1 MSIRNW
7 GPNWLLTCQCG
18 AFCRFILA
26 ASMIT
31 SPLILSPEAVLS
43 MPTSGESIAIS
54 YGQTVQGSIT
64 SYGQI
69 EEFTFVGSAGDIVLI
84 REVRTS
90 GGLNPFLEVYG
101 PGGELVFSA
110 GSLYPSYNRAD
121 LVDSVLP
128 EGGSYTVVARDDN
141 GNETGDY
148 WLTLQCRQEVT
159 ARAVEISYDTLVT
172 DSVVVHGEIDGYRFA
187 GSAGDRV
194 IIRQVRT
201 SGGLNPFLE
210 VYGPGGGLV
219 FTAWPLYPSYNRAD
233 LVDAVLPESG
243 SYVVMARDIDGD
255 GTGGYWL
262 SLQCREEVMAR
273 AVEISY
279 NTSMTDSVVVHGGID
294 GYRFVG
300 SAGDIVIIREVRTSG
315 GLNPFL
321 EVYGPG
327 GELVFTAGSLYPSYN
342 RADLVNVVL
351 PEAGSFVVMA
361 RDLNGNGTGDY
372 WLSLVLVQVDVDS
385 ESDSPAPT
393 IFTLL
398 QNYPNPFNTGTVIHY
413 SLRNEGSAKLDVY
426 DVLGRHVRTLFDGL
440 QSTGLHD
447 VVWDG
452 RAANGQ
458 TVASGVYFYRLTVGE
473 GVESKKMV
481 LLK

>member
-1 MSIRNW
+1 
-7 GPNWLLTCQCG
+7 
-18 AFCRFILA
+18 
-26 ASMIT
+26 
-31 SPLILSPEAVLS
+31 
-43 MPTSGESIAIS
+43 
-54 YGQTVQGSIT
+54 
-64 SYGQI
+64 
-69 EEFTFVGSAGDIVLI
+69 
-84 REVRTS
+84 
-90 GGLNPFLEVYG
+90 
-101 PGGELVFSA
+101 
-110 GSLYPSYNRAD
+110 
-121 LVDSVLP
+121 
-128 EGGSYTVVARDDN
+128 
-141 GNETGDY
+141 
-148 WLTLQCRQEVT
+148 
-159 ARAVEISYDTLVT
+159 
-172 DSVVVHGEIDGYRFA
+172 
-187 GSAGDRV
+187 
-194 IIRQVRT
+194 
-201 SGGLNPFLE
+201 
-210 VYGPGGGLV
+210 
-219 FTAWPLYPSYNRAD
+219 
-233 LVDAVLPESG
+233 
-243 SYVVMARDIDGD
+243 
-255 GTGGYWL
+255 
-262 SLQCREEVMAR
+262 MAR